1 MAPTPPAPLPV
12 HLQELL
18 ELLEAQTEPNRLKA
32 IREIEA
38 RHPGVR
44 IELDEALEHDEFAAR
59 YGRWMGRLDMALEDE
74 ALTAGL
80 SGRASASAIAR
91 ARGVLGAPR
100 RACDSDNGRVTLGRP
115 SRARAESNRRR
126 W

>member
-1 MAPTPPAPLPV
+1 MPKESQPLPV

-32 IREIEA
+32 IRQIEA
-38 RHPGVR
+38 KHGIH

-91 ARGVLGAPR
+91 ARGVLGVPR
-100 RACDSDNGRVTLGRP
+100 RAGDSDNGRVTLGRP
-115 SRARAESNRRR
+115 SRARAEANRRR

>member
-1 MAPTPPAPLPV
+1 MTARKVAALPV

-18 ELLEAQTEPNRLKA
+18 ELLEAQTEPDRMKA
-32 IREIEA
+32 IREVEA
-38 RHPGVR
+38 KHGVH
-44 IELDEALEHDEFAAR
+44 IDLAEALELDEFAAR
-59 YGRWMGRLDMALEDE
+59 YGRWQGRLDIALEDQ

-91 ARGVLGAPR
+91 ARGVLIGGSR
-100 RACDSDNGRVTLGRP
+100 RDDVDNGRLVLGRP
-115 SRARAESNRRR
+115 SRARAEANRRR